1 MIILKGKIDNG
12 GRRALTVVSSPSHRL
27 STIPGGEGVGR
38 EARVD
43 QGKVRGVLVV
53 LEIIE
58 EVVDLDGRELTLI
71 DNVLVGERADVE
83 PVLESDG
90 VGGLL
95 SQEIQLT
102 VEELVVKLCMDSRV
116 KNNKGLL
123 DRGLL

>member
-12 GRRALTVVSSPSHRL
+12 RRRALTVVSSPSHRL

-38 EARVD
+38 ETRVD
-43 QGKVRGVLVV
+43 QGKMGGVLVV

-58 EVVDLDGRELTLI
+58 KVVDLNGRELTLV
-71 DNVLVGERADVE
+71 DNVLVGKRADVK

-90 VGGLL
+90 VSGLL

-102 VEELVVKLCMDSRV
+102 VEELVVELCMDGRV
-116 KNNKGLL
+116 KNDKGLL